1 MQEQWFGW
9 WAEADWVVRGVFVA
23 LIAMSL
29 IGWTT
34 IFFKAWQL
42 GRFVR
47 HEVALARVLEG
58 AESPPSLDG
67 HRGPSLAFGPLL
79 RTARPREVPDS
90 LLAQVV
96 RELRTEVES
105 GLVLL
110 ATIGNTAPFVG
121 LLGTV
126 WGIMHALQGLSGETA
141 LTLAMV
147 GGPVAEALVATAAG
161 LFAAIP
167 AVIGYN
173 MLLRRLTRLMV
184 VVEGNGRRLLDA
196 AAHRRSQHEAQVAVL
211 RATESH

>member
-1 MQEQWFGW
+1 MEQQWFGW
-9 WAEADWVVRGVFVA
+9 WADADWVVRGVFIV
-23 LIAMSL
+23 LVAMSL
-29 IGWTT
+29 VGWTA
-34 IFFKAWQL
+34 ILYKAWQF
-42 GRFVR
+42 GRFFR
-47 HEVALARVLEG
+47 RELALARRLEDG
-58 AESPPSLDG
+58 EAAPALLRHGGPSAGFAPLLDG
-67 HRGPSLAFGPLL
+67 HGPAVPESLFL
-79 RTARPREVPDS
+79 
-90 LLAQVV
+90 QVV
-96 RELRTEVES
+96 RELRTELET

-173 MLLRRLTRLMV
+173 LLLRRLSRLMV
-184 VVEGNGRRLLDA
+184 VVEGNGRRLRQAARATASRPDA
-196 AAHRRSQHEAQVAVL
+196 AVAVL
-211 RATESH
+211 RPGEAR